1 MKADTV
7 EVAYNSSDFA
17 MELRHNGVKINI
29 MTLVPKAR
37 EKVDAEV
44 ELLED

>member
-7 EVAYNSSDFA
+7 EVAYNSSNLA
-17 MELRHNGVKINI
+17 LELRHNGVKINI
-29 MTLVPKAR
+29 MPLVPKAR

-44 ELLED
+44 ELLKD